1 MQVKRI
7 NRVFSFVIGIVS
19 ALLSLQV
26 QANSFPTPDIAEKI
40 YKDLFL
46 DLSDSEL
53 EARIMKVTN
62 LFEPKFTSEVKGFL
76 RIYLTSRPEWTQT
89 LLGRTHIFFPIFER
103 KIEEKGLPNDIKI
116 VSIIES
122 ALRTEARSR
131 VGAQG
136 LWQFMPGT
144 AKDNDLVIDKYVDER
159 EDPYR
164 ATDAALEYLTDL
176 YKRYHDWAL
185 AIAAYNSGPGR
196 VNQAIALSGV
206 KNFWHLRNYLP
217 KETRNY
223 VPAFLAAKY
232 MMKHYQEYYLSP
244 NIPRLD
250 FQITKAFKIYNE
262 ISFTKIAEIT
272 GISREDLNFLNTS
285 YRKDFIPSN
294 TKGFTLLLPARV
306 APKMEA
312 YLNNIEAGSHAKH
325 EETKPEPFDST
336 LMDQLFYSHVLYDA
350 QPNEKLQDIADL
362 FNVDKYNIR
371 HWNGMSSD
379 EIDPA
384 KPLEIHY
391 VKNENRISVVA
402 NTTTRKFTKRN
413 KLSTVKL
420 PINSIRLN
428 SSVVKKL
435 PEFIKTVDIK
445 ANSPLN
451 LDLQDHYR
459 LRRGE
464 SLQDVMRKFPNLTL
478 EQIQTSLLTPSQSNS
493 VVVSVGN
500 GKS

>member
-7 NRVFSFVIGIVS
+7 NRVLSLITGFVS

-26 QANSFPTPDIAEKI
+26 QANPFPAPDITDKI

-46 DLSDSEL
+46 DLSDPEL
-53 EARIMKVTN
+53 ESRIMKVTN
-62 LFEPKFTSEVKGFL
+62 LFEPKFTSEVKSFL
-76 RIYLTSRPEWTQT
+76 RIYLKSRPEWTQT

-103 KIEEKGLPNDIKI
+103 KIEEKGLPNDVKI
-116 VSIIES
+116 ISIIES

-144 AKDNDLVIDKYVDER
+144 AKDNDLIIDKYVDER

-164 ATDAALEYLTDL
+164 ATDAALEYLTEL
-176 YKRYHDWAL
+176 YNRYHDWAL

-206 KNFWHLRNYLP
+206 KNFWYLRNYLP

-232 MMKHYQEYYLSP
+232 LMKHYQEYYLTP
-244 NIPRLD
+244 TIPRLD

-262 ISFTKIAEIT
+262 ISFNKIAEIT
-272 GISREDLNFLNTS
+272 GISKEDLNFLNTS
-285 YRKDFIPSN
+285 YRKDLIPSN
-294 TKGFTLLLPARV
+294 KKGLTLLLPARV

-312 YLNNIEAGSHAKH
+312 YLNNIEAGAHAKY
-325 EETKPEPFDST
+325 EETKHEPFDST

-350 QPNEKLQDIADL
+350 QANEKLQDIADM
-362 FNVDKYNIR
+362 FNIDKYNIR
-371 HWNGMSSD
+371 HWNRMSSD
-379 EIDPA
+379 EIDPS

-391 VKNENRISVVA
+391 IKNENRISVTA
-402 NTTTRKFTKRN
+402 NNTTRKFIKRN
-413 KLSTVKL
+413 RLNTTRLPVNSL
-420 PINSIRLN
+420 PIHSNAA
-428 SSVVKKL
+428 KAL
-435 PEFIKTVDIK
+435 PDFIKTTEIK
-445 ANSPLN
+445 QNSPLN
-451 LDLQDHYR
+451 LDIPDHYR

-464 SLQDVMRKFPNLTL
+464 SLQDVMRKFPHLSL
-478 EQIQTSLLTPSQSNS
+478 EQIQSLILTPGQSNS
-493 VVVSVGN
+493 VVVNVGN
-500 GKS
+500 SKS